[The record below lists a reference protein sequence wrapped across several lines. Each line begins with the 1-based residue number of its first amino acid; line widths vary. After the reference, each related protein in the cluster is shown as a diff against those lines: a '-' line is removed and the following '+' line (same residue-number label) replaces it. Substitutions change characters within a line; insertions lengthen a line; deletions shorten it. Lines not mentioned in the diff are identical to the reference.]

1 MKIKQTVIVLAL
13 LIGLGGLMVSPIAS
27 AKIDPGDG
35 TTTTP
40 TPTDAPLPDTFD
52 NGSGSSD
59 CGGVKTSVLSCDG
72 SKDSETVGGTGI
84 WGLLLMGVNIL
95 TGLIGV
101 AAVGGILYG
110 SILYTTSRG
119 KPEQSKKAST
129 VLTNTMLGVLAYA
142 LMYSLLNFLIP
153 GGMF

>member
-13 LIGLGGLMVSPIAS
+13 FIGLGGFFVSPIAS
-27 AKIDPGDG
+27 ARADPGG
-35 TTTTP
+35 GATPTTTDT
-40 TPTDAPLPDTFD
+40 TIPDTFD
-52 NGSGSSD
+52 TGTGSSN
-59 CGGVKTSVLSCDG
+59 CGGVKTSVLSCGG
-72 SKDSETVGGTGI
+72 SKDSGNVEGGGI
-84 WGLLLMGVNIL
+84 WQLLLVGVNIL
-95 TGLIGV
+95 TGLVGI

-119 KPEQSKKAST
+119 KPEQSKKASM
-129 VLTNTMLGVLAYA
+129 VLANTMMGILAYA